1 MAAAIIPAVIGGFVG
16 HTVATRQA
24 KKKKGFI
31 GQVADKAQA
40 TADAKSTAQQQQQG
54 GNKQAAAFLKNRN
67 AKGFG
72 ANPNTAKPFLLA
84 L

>member
-1 MAAAIIPAVIGGFVG
+1 MAAAIIPAAIGGFIG
-16 HTVATRQA
+16 HTVASRQA
-24 KKKKGFI
+24 EKKKGFV
-31 GQVADKAQA
+31 GQVADKAQD
-40 TADAKSTAQQQQQG
+40 TADAKNTAQQQQQSG
-54 GNKQAAAFLKNRN
+54 SKQAAAFLKNRN